1 MAIFSEDLIRI
12 GINIESKTELLVS
25 MVHMLHANKAIDSI
39 DRFKNAIFGREE
51 IMSTGIGKGIAL
63 PHGRDICVSELKV
76 AVCILGKPIEF
87 DSLDQE
93 PVQIVF
99 MIAVPQAAGKQYM
112 RVLSS
117 ISHFTRE
124 EEHRQM
130 MLTCQ
135 SEQEL
140 SNILKEIEN
149 AIQKDMASTTT

>member
-12 GINIESKTELLVS
+12 GINIDSKTELLVS

-39 DRFKNAIFGREE
+39 ERFKNAIFGREE

-76 AVCILGKPIEF
+76 AVCILETPIDF
-87 DSLDQE
+87 DALDQE
-93 PVQIVF
+93 PVRIVF
-99 MIAVPQAAGKQYM
+99 MIAVPQSAGKQYM

-124 EEHRQM
+124 EEHRKQM
-130 MLTCQ
+130 LSCQ
-135 SEQEL
+135 TTLEL
-140 SNILKEIEN
+140 SNLLKEIED
-149 AIQKDMASTTT
+149 AIQKDLATA